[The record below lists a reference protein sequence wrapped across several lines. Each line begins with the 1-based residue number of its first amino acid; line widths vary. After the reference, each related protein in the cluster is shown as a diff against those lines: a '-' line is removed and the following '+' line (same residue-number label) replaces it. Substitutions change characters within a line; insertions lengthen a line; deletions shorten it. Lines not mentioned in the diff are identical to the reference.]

1 MKTNPS
7 DSYRNGIGSS
17 PNVLV
22 ALHERLLLLPYDAYL
37 QVISQLLSR
46 LGYRDV
52 RPSGRT
58 DWKGRNKGGG
68 YDIVASLSEGLHP
81 RSVIVSAKQFDRA
94 SRIFQRQV
102 DELRGAAIRSGAN
115 EALLITSG
123 TLSPAIDHE
132 GIASA
137 LAPVRLMDGDE
148 LISLLIQHGIGITD
162 FFALDE
168 AFFAK
173 LEQEAIGNRQCD
185 CVTSS
190 DIVLTVSLNR
200 VPKYRQTPLPKRGLP
215 VPKNRSNP
223 LPKRGLPVPKNRSN
237 PLPKRGQP
245 LPTERRYASKLR
257 RLTKS
262 G

>member
-7 DSYRNGIGSS
+7 DSYRTGIGSS

-22 ALHERLLLLPYDAYL
+22 ALHERLLSLPYDAYL

-68 YDIVASLSEGLHP
+68 YDIVASLSDVLHS
-81 RSVIVSAKQFDRA
+81 RTVIVSAKQFDRA

-123 TLSPAIDHE
+123 SLSDAIDPKVLV
-132 GIASA
+132 SPFF
-137 LAPVRLMDGDE
+137 PVRLMDGDE
-148 LISLLIQHGIGITD
+148 LISLLIQYGIGITD
-162 FFALDE
+162 SFGLDE

-173 LEQEAIGNRQCD
+173 LEQEAIGNRQSD

-200 VPKYRQTPLPKRGLP
+200 VPKYRHDP

-223 LPKRGLPVPKNRSN
+223 LPKRGLP
-237 PLPKRGQP
+237 
-245 LPTERRYASKLR
+245 LPTERRYVSKLR
-257 RLTKS
+257 RLSKS